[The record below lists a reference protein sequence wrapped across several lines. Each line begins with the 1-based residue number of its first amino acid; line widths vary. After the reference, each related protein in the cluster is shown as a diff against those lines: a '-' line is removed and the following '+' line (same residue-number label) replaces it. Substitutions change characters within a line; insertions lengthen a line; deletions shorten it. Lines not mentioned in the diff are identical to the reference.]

1 MNISRVLL
9 SLPLL
14 GAVILSTACEPSKSK
29 QTSAKPPANA
39 TAPTIAEREPEQ
51 PKQEQAQVPAPQDPV
66 QQLIDEVEKQYQKGQ
81 ANYKAGHLEAAKDDF
96 DRAFD
101 MLLQGPVEVRS
112 DERLEREFDKIV
124 EAVNTLE
131 LAALKEGDGFTEQR
145 SEPAPIDEALDVTF
159 PVDPNVKAKAEV
171 EVRQTRSDLPLVM
184 NDHVASFI
192 SFFSSRGRG
201 TLERALTRS
210 GRYREMILRTLKE
223 EGVPQDLIY
232 LAQAE
237 SGFHPL
243 ALSRAGARGMW
254 QFMASRASGYGLE
267 RNWWMDERQ
276 DPEKATRAAARHL
289 KDLYNQFGDWYL
301 AMAAYNSG
309 PGNVQRAVQRTGY
322 ADFWELY
329 RRGVLPKETQNYVPI
344 IVAVTIMAKNPAQY
358 GLEHIVPDPAP
369 SVDTVAI
376 NHPVDLR
383 LVAECADTTVD
394 VLQDLNP
401 ALLRLTTPKDR
412 EFELRLPAGTAD
424 KFQTAISAIPQEMR
438 VWWRYHKVQPG
449 ETLDQVARRYRTTGK
464 AIAEANNLQDE
475 ELQRDAKL
483 IIPVTPGRQVA
494 GGGSSLAFSKKA
506 TRYKVRKGDT
516 VLSVADDFSV
526 PVEQLR
532 KWNRLKGNQLRRGRT
547 LLIYKAVAAP
557 EPVGRSVATR
567 TKKGTSTRKKVV
579 VDDTEDDDDVA
590 VDSKPQKKGHLASAS
605 TKSVRAETTS
615 KSKKR
620 THKVRP
626 GETLTS
632 IASEYNTTVADL
644 KKANGK
650 TADHL
655 RAGSVLLIK

>member
-1 MNISRVLL
+1 MKISRVLL

-14 GAVILSTACEPSKSK
+14 GAVILSTACESSKSK
-29 QTSAKPPANA
+29 QTTAKPPANA

-51 PKQEQAQVPAPQDPV
+51 PKREQAQLPAPQDPV
-66 QQLIDEVEKQYQKGQ
+66 QQLIDQVEKQYQKGQ

-101 MLLQGPVEVRS
+101 MLLQGPVAVRS

-358 GLEHIVPDPAP
+358 GLEHIVPDPAR
-369 SVDTVAI
+369 SVDTVEI
-376 NHPVDLR
+376 NYPVDLR

-424 KFQTAISAIPQEMR
+424 KFQTAISAIPQDMR

-464 AIAEANNLQDE
+464 AIAEANNLEDE

-532 KWNRLKGNQLRRGRT
+532 KWNRLKGNQLKRGRT

-557 EPVGRSVATR
+557 EPVGRSVASR
-567 TKKGTSTRKKVV
+567 TKKGTSSPKKVV
-579 VDDTEDDDDVA
+579 VDIAEDDADVA
-590 VDSKPQKKGHLASAS
+590 LDSKPKKSRHLAAAS
-605 TKSVRAETTS
+605 TKFVRAETTS

-650 TADHL
+650 TTNHL
-655 RAGSVLLIK
+655 RAGSVLVIK